1 MPLPSFSIEPNHQ
14 AWSCAIDPAL
24 FLSPYGVLLVR
35 QLGRAIELWVAR
47 ELWHMLNNPD
57 SYLQQPEL
65 LIPRSITSERKTDEQ
80 SVALEE
86 NLRSLREWKQVRRE
100 TDLTRLNLF
109 WLGDSLRESFI
120 PKGKNLDIFWRWESL
135 ASSLDERLDQF
146 PSANS
151 VLNLAVRDTVA
162 LAASLESAFILTYQN
177 SQDFANNLPPD
188 ICKALENWG
197 VSCQILSPQ
206 DSIVAIKRNY
216 LHQLLISVGVAK
228 LLWAGLHLAVL
239 HLVVP
244 GTSAMGMSLNASQAM
259 PSSPMEN
266 SVINLELKQNL
277 WTGAY
282 GFWYQL

>member
-146 PSANS
+146 PSVNS

-244 GTSAMGMSLNASQAM
+244 GTSAMGMSLNASQAI

>member
-1 MPLPSFSIEPNHQ
+1 MPLPSFSIKPNHQ
-14 AWSCAIDPAL
+14 AWSCTIDPAL
-24 FLSPYGVLLVR
+24 VLSPYGILLVR
-35 QLGRAIELWVAR
+35 QLGEAMELWVAR
-47 ELWHMLNNPD
+47 ELWHILNNPD

-65 LIPRSITSERKTDEQ
+65 LIPTSITSVSKTDEE
-80 SVALEE
+80 SAALEE
-86 NLRSLREWKQVRRE
+86 KLRSLLEWKQVRKE

-120 PKGKNLDIFWRWESL
+120 PQGKNLDIFWHWESF
-135 ASSLDERLDQF
+135 ASSLDERLDQL
-146 PSANS
+146 PPVNS
-151 VLNLAVRDTVA
+151 VLSLAVRDTVA

-197 VSCQILSPQ
+197 VPCQILSPQ

-216 LHQLLISVGVAK
+216 LHQLLISVDVAK
-228 LLWAGLHLAVL
+228 FLWAGLHLAVL

-244 GTSAMGMSLNASQAM
+244 STSAMGMSLNASQAM

>member
-1 MPLPSFSIEPNHQ
+1 MPLPSFSIKPNHQ

-65 LIPRSITSERKTDEQ
+65 LIPTSTT
-80 SVALEE
+80 SVSEIYEESAALEE
-86 NLRSLREWKQVRRE
+86 KLRSLQEWKKVRRE

-120 PKGKNLDIFWRWESL
+120 PKGKNLDIFWRWESF

-146 PSANS
+146 PSANC
-151 VLNLAVRDTVA
+151 VLNLAIRDTVA

-177 SQDFANNLPPD
+177 SQNFPKNLPPD

-197 VSCQILSPQ
+197 VPCQILSPQ
-206 DSIVAIKRNY
+206 DSIVAIKRHY

-239 HLVVP
+239 HLVIP
-244 GTSAMGMSLNASQAM
+244 STSAMDISFDASQTM
-259 PSSPMEN
+259 PSSLMEN
-266 SVINLELKQNL
+266 SAINIELKKNL

>member
-65 LIPRSITSERKTDEQ
+65 LIPRSITSERKTNAQ
-80 SVALEE
+80 SAALEE

-206 DSIVAIKRNY
+206 DSIVAIKRHY